1 MGFSQEDATE
11 DVCTQVL
18 QLVGIGSPSD
28 AAGDYIVK
36 GNNILAFEPNFIK
49 LDDAHLADFLLCT
62 QVLQLVGI
70 GSPSDAA
77 GDYIVK
83 GNNILAFEP
92 NFIKLDDAHLADF
105 LLQLAV
111 LMDGKAS
118 TDYLYM
124 LKAVD
129 GSGQFADSLA
139 SKPLMAPV
147 SSQTLSQNAL

>member
-1 MGFSQEDATE
+1 MGLCQEDATE
-11 DVCTQVL
+11 NVC
-18 QLVGIGSPSD
+18 
-28 AAGDYIVK
+28 A
-36 GNNILAFEPNFIK
+36 
-49 LDDAHLADFLLCT
+49 

-111 LMDGKAS
+111 LVDGKAHR
-118 TDYLYM
+118 L
-124 LKAVD
+124 
-129 GSGQFADSLA
+129 
-139 SKPLMAPV
+139 PLHAR
-147 SSQTLSQNAL
+147 SR

>member
-1 MGFSQEDATE
+1 MGLCQEDATE
-11 DVCTQVL
+11 NVC
-18 QLVGIGSPSD
+18 
-28 AAGDYIVK
+28 A
-36 GNNILAFEPNFIK
+36 
-49 LDDAHLADFLLCT
+49 

-111 LMDGKAS
+111 LVDGKAP

-124 LKAVD
+124 LVAVD

-139 SKPLMAPV
+139 KCLVAEFV
-147 SSQTLSQNAL
+147 LLGGGCRNRNKNDVLAIIAILLL

>member
-1 MGFSQEDATE
+1 MGLCQEDATE
-11 DVCTQVL
+11 NVCAQVL

-36 GNNILAFEPNFIK
+36 GNNILAFE
-49 LDDAHLADFLLCT
+49 T
-62 QVLQLVGI
+62 
-70 GSPSDAA
+70 
-77 GDYIVK
+77 
-83 GNNILAFEP
+83 

-111 LMDGKAS
+111 LVDGKAP

-124 LKAVD
+124 LVAVD

-139 SKPLMAPV
+139 KCLVAEFV
-147 SSQTLSQNAL
+147 LLGGGCRNRNKGDVLSAIAILLL